1 MTPNKSDVK
10 PDMYIYDIPTMTRHN
25 LCQNILQDDVWV
37 ELAEH
42 MGFDKS
48 DIDDIKNT
56 SVESND
62 READELLV
70 RWGEQNHT
78 VTELFVLLSRMRSY
92 EAMHTIKGLVDK
104 RYHKL
109 IGRIQTNDLQ
119 NDDEDGAQKRT
130 TKLDTMSEKILN
142 GPIHSTDNNESD
154 RLLGDKRF
162 HGDKL
167 DVNECAGGIARID
180 YEILRDATN
189 NWSDRNLLGK
199 GGFASVYKGM
209 WISTPVAIKR
219 IENRA
224 ASTREMG
231 KIQVQQSLNELRHLN
246 SCRHDNIL
254 PLYGISVNGPETCFV
269 CQLMQGG
276 SLEQRLFRRP
286 PDVPPLTWRQRINI
300 AGGVARGLQFLHT
313 FQKRPRIHGDIKPG
327 NILLDPCSQPKI
339 GDFGLVR
346 EGNENETIVSC
357 AYGTRPY
364 LPPEFLVYKKLT
376 TKVDSFSFGIVLF
389 ELSTGLRA
397 LDARKKSFLIKIIKS
412 HCADDKLLSLI
423 DHTAGNVEDKETIFK
438 TLVDLGMDCTKD
450 NYEERLDM
458 VKVLKFFE
466 ENFYFSS

>member
-1 MTPNKSDVK
+1 PWTQSDES
-10 PDMYIYDIPTMTRHN
+10 I
-25 LCQNILQDDVWV
+25 CS
-37 ELAEH
+37 AENA
-42 MGFDKS
+42 GDS
-48 DIDDIKNT
+48 G
-56 SVESND
+56 
-62 READELLV
+62 V
-70 RWGEQNHT
+70 RQ
-78 VTELFVLLSRMRSY
+78 
-92 EAMHTIKGLVDK
+92 
-104 RYHKL
+104 
-109 IGRIQTNDLQ
+109 
-119 NDDEDGAQKRT
+119 RT
-130 TKLDTMSEKILN
+130 TNQDTMSEKILN
-142 GPIHSTDNNESD
+142 GPIQSNENNESD
-154 RLLGDKRF
+154 RLMSDKRS

-167 DVNECAGGIARID
+167 DVNECAGGIVRID

-219 IENRA
+219 IENRV
-224 ASTREMG
+224 ASTQEMG

-254 PLYGISVNGPETCFV
+254 PLYGISLNGPETCFV

-276 SLEQRLFRRP
+276 SLEQKLFRRP
-286 PDVPPLTWRQRINI
+286 VDDPPLTWRQRINI
-300 AGGVARGLQFLHT
+300 ARGTARGLQFLHT

-327 NILLDPCSQPKI
+327 NILLDRECEPKI

-346 EGNENETIVSC
+346 EGNEDETIVSC

-364 LPPEFLVYKKLT
+364 LPHEFLVYKKLT

-397 LDARKKSFLIKIIKS
+397 LDARKKSFLINIIKS
-412 HCADDKLLSLI
+412 NYADDKLLNLI
-423 DHTAGNVEDKETIFK
+423 DQTAGNAEDKETIFM

-458 VKVLKFFE
+458 
-466 ENFYFSS
+466 